1 MVLTNLCHACTLL
14 YRLCTTTPGVWL
26 HLATPCYDTPGSD
39 VTFHPAVQKKK
50 GDKKGVNDAVLEQ
63 ERDQLA
69 NALERLADVQR
80 ELAEG
85 QRSLMTGQHP
95 CGSHVTSM

>member
-1 MVLTNLCHACTLL
+1 M
-14 YRLCTTTPGVWL
+14 
-26 HLATPCYDTPGSD
+26 
-39 VTFHPAVQKKK
+39 QKKK

-85 QRSLMTGQHP
+85 QRSLMTGHLPHIP
-95 CGSHVTSM
+95 CCCACCFA

>member
-1 MVLTNLCHACTLL
+1 ME
-14 YRLCTTTPGVWL
+14 
-26 HLATPCYDTPGSD
+26 
-39 VTFHPAVQKKK
+39 K
-50 GDKKGVNDAVLEQ
+50 GGVNDALLEK

-85 QRSLMTGQHP
+85 QRSLMTGQPLALHP
-95 CGSHVTSM
+95 SSCC